1 MKCAKTCLPDE
12 EVEALVVVLPV
23 DEADEADDAAGAA
36 DETATATA
44 LELALGSTGAAED
57 TALATGAVEETASAV
72 VTTALALGAAPTAE
86 EPNAKLPPAPKA

>member
-23 DEADEADDAAGAA
+23 DEADDAAGAA